1 MACLLE
7 QVVEVAAYQ
16 GLSRDSRVEI
26 TPWLSPIQLYRSQ
39 GENRMI
45 SPGLQR
51 TTTLLFFLF
60 TTMDDED
67 GAWRMVMGKGIG
79 RERNGAGIPSED
91 HCGFATTEQG
101 PWKDRTWVAWEINGI
116 WYHCEHHCGFARTE
130 QGPGTISMG
139 VYQWKQ
145 NYHHYHSQ
153 YCRF

>member
-51 TTTLLFFLF
+51 TTTLLFFVY
-60 TTMDDED
+60 DDGD
-67 GAWRMVMGKGIG
+67 GAWRMAHGYGK
-79 RERNGAGIPSED
+79 RNRKGKEWG
-91 HCGFATTEQG
+91 G
-101 PWKDRTWVAWEINGI
+101 
-116 WYHCEHHCGFARTE
+116 
-130 QGPGTISMG
+130 
-139 VYQWKQ
+139 
-145 NYHHYHSQ
+145 HS
-153 YCRF
+153 